1 MEPTI
6 DYRRLGKRIG
16 DLRRDR
22 KLSQSQLAELANLTD
37 SYISYI
43 ETGRK
48 KASLESLVKIAG
60 ALGVTLD
67 RILLGNQQNDL
78 KDYLSELE
86 LLMKDCSPYEKAI
99 IYDMVKS
106 IKNSLIKNK
115 GLIFQS
121 DQEY

>member
-86 LLMKDCSPYEKAI
+86 LLMKDCSSYEKAI

>member
-106 IKNSLIKNK
+106 IKNSLVKNK